1 MHRWV
6 EFVAQSCVSMYY
18 NLWNIRKATSHYF
31 SGCSLD
37 QGTFRKQNGG
47 QALNVPQ
54 AIVHWKPVLR
64 HEFWQPL
71 VDNYIC
77 QIHVPRRCAQTPYMR
92 NHPKHT
98 NKDRDATEQWAIK
111 LIVYSNKD
119 FDFAQVLDHCV
130 PYIKVRQAFLYHH
143 EGCSYVCGTESTIKK
158 HKHPSNKAEYCRHHI
173 VHQIFGQRD
182 PKFTLIRG
190 GVLPAVWVAPCQKH
204 QHSLGRV
211 RLPPPRH
218 TTHSTPWTQ
227 T

>member
-1 MHRWV
+1 
-6 EFVAQSCVSMYY
+6 
-18 NLWNIRKATSHYF
+18 
-31 SGCSLD
+31 
-37 QGTFRKQNGG
+37 
-47 QALNVPQ
+47 
-54 AIVHWKPVLR
+54 
-64 HEFWQPL
+64 
-71 VDNYIC
+71 
-77 QIHVPRRCAQTPYMR
+77 MR

-190 GVLPAVWVAPCQKH
+190 GVLPAAP
-204 QHSLGRV
+204 LGGTV
-211 RLPPPRH
+211 SEAPTLPGPSQAAPSAPH
-218 TTHSTPWTQ
+218 NPLNSVNTNLAKDI
-227 T
+227 